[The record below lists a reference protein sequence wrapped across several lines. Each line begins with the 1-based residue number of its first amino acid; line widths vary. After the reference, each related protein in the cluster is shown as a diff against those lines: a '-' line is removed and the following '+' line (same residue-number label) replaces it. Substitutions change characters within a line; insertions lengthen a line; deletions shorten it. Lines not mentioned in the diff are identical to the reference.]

1 MDSVSAVR
9 SPSGLYEKK
18 GGSSSSCISASALIS
33 VWLGALRWLVDSSA
47 TSVTGSGGKF
57 SAYVIFAASLSEPYG
72 GSTEIFRIRV
82 RGK

>member
-1 MDSVSAVR
+1 MLFRSSAVR

-57 SAYVIFAASLSEPYG
+57 SAYVIFAAYERG
-72 GSTEIFRIRV
+72 GAGAQSA
-82 RGK
+82 G